1 MMEALAKEIARV
13 SIPVF
18 SMKAGYE
25 SLKEE
30 ILWL

>member
-1 MMEALAKEIARV
+1 MMEALAKEIAPG
-13 SIPVF
+13 SPSL

-30 ILWL
+30 VLWL